1 MRHKKASIIA
11 IMKSTASATE
21 QLRIRVPAARA
32 RRVRRILGNLGTD
45 TGSLVN
51 MLFVQVIRQNAIP
64 FRVTNADRETEEILN
79 NPAAMAAIR
88 AYEAGKAG
96 PWYTHEEVFGE

>member
-1 MRHKKASIIA
+1 MN
-11 IMKSTASATE
+11 TATATE

-32 RRVRRILGNLGTD
+32 QKVRRILRELGTD

-51 MLFVQVIRQNAIP
+51 MLFVQVIRQKAIP

-79 NPAAMAAIR
+79 NPEAMAAIR
-88 AYEAGKAG
+88 AYETGKTRLYSHA
-96 PWYTHEEVFGE
+96 EVFGDE